1 MKYVF
6 LLAFLFSSLA
16 MAEGKIFFGASTIVT
31 EKEFQYGLKLTGDLF
46 SLAYYRVSGDEKLS
60 KNDLGRLYLG
70 PEVSF
75 DITEETAV
83 FFGAGVTGGDLEEA
97 YGVGGLSMI
106 FDGWKLQLGATA
118 GTETDTGFNLNFGIG
133 Y

>member
-1 MKYVF
+1 MKYMF
-6 LLAFLFSSLA
+6 LIAFLFSSLA
-16 MAEGKIFFGASTIVT
+16 MAEGKIFFGASSIFTDQ
-31 EKEFQYGLKLTGDLF
+31 ESQYGLKLTGDLF
-46 SLAYYRVSGDEKLS
+46 SLAYYRVSGDKKLS
-60 KNDLGRLYLG
+60 ENDLGRLYLG

-75 DITEETAV
+75 NVTDETAL
-83 FFGAGVTGGDLEEA
+83 FFGAGVTAGDLEEA

-106 FDGWKLQLGATA
+106 FDDWKLQLGATA